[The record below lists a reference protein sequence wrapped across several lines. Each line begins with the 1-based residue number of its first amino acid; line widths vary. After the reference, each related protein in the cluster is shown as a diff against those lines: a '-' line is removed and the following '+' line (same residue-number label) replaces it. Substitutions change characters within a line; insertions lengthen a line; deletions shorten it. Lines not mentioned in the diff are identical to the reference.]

1 MTAASIACG
10 LMFTAVGAMAQ
21 TSYAAADKSVKPTAD
36 AFYKSP
42 SAASLALMTN
52 GQVIRFR
59 ETAAPDQAKNISKA
73 YQLMYRTTNNDDNP
87 SVAVTTVLIPTNAP
101 AAGRRQILAYQSFY
115 DSLTL
120 DCTPSYMTLQG
131 SMFESGAVNTS
142 LTKGYVVVLSDYE
155 GIDSQWIVGKN
166 TAHGVLDGIRAAIN
180 FGPVGVSSGAAV
192 ALAGFSGGGHASAW
206 AAEMAAEYAPELN
219 IVGSAM
225 GGVPVNVKNVA
236 NKVDGGLFS
245 SVYLGAVV
253 GLSRAYPEIEPAKY
267 ATAAGLTAIQD
278 MGGRCLLGILEGKK
292 DMLIKYGF
300 KKSTTYL
307 KDANFLDLPEIAAII
322 QANNLGTR
330 KPNAPV
336 YVYEGSLDEIMPI
349 ADVDALV
356 ANYCSKGVAVQYNRT
371 VGDHLLMAIAPNPML
386 NWAFDRLA
394 GKAAPSNCK

>member
-1 MTAASIACG
+1 
-10 LMFTAVGAMAQ
+10 MFTAVGAMAQ
-21 TSYAAADKSVKPTAD
+21 TSFPAGTSLINPTID
-36 AFYKSP
+36 LFYKSP
-42 SAASLALMTN
+42 TAASLASSAPGAVLRYRT
-52 GQVIRFR
+52 IK
-59 ETAAPDQAKNISKA
+59 APDYTKNITAA
-73 YQLMYRTTNNDDNP
+73 YQLMYRTTDNNGAP
-87 SVAVTTVLIPTNAP
+87 SASITTVLIPATAP

-120 DCTPSYMTLQG
+120 KCSPSYMTQQG
-131 SMFESGAVNTS
+131 SMFESGPVNTS
-142 LTKGYVVVLSDYE
+142 LKAGYVVVLSDYE
-155 GIDSQWIVGKN
+155 GLDSQWIVGKN

-180 FGPVGVSSGAAV
+180 FTPTGVNAGAAV

-206 AAEMAAEYAPELN
+206 AAEMAEEYAPELN

-225 GGVPVNVKNVA
+225 GGVPVNIKNVA

-253 GLSRAYPEIEPAKY
+253 GLSRAYPEIDPAKY
-267 ATAAGLTAIQD
+267 ATPEGLTAIKD
-278 MGGRCLLGILEGKK
+278 MGERCLLGILEGKK
-292 DMLIKYGF
+292 EMLIKYGF

-336 YVYEGSLDEIMPI
+336 YVYEGTLDEIMPV

-356 ANYCSKGVAVQYNRT
+356 TNYCSKGVTVQYNRT
-371 VGDHLLMAIAPNPML
+371 LGDHLLMAISPNPML

-394 GKAAPSNCK
+394 GKPAPTNCK